1 MKKGLIILI
10 GLLIVQTSNSQIIS
24 KNDFVNTEWFSN
36 NTDSLFFTSDT
47 ISLIKNSNVHHQGK
61 GYKIYY
67 ESESL
72 GEPQSVIF
80 QFNRRGKLNF
90 WLKNYHWSS
99 KAIIGERTWKID
111 KQTAELVIYRNGTKE
126 WIFKPIEKNQIE
138 FENKNQKYETTE
150 LIMIKMK

>member
-24 KNDFVNTEWFSN
+24 KNDFVNTEWFSH

>member
-138 FENKNQKYETTE
+138 FENKNQKYETKE

>member
-24 KNDFVNTEWFSN
+24 KNDFVNTEWFSH

-138 FENKNQKYETTE
+138 FENKNQKYETKE